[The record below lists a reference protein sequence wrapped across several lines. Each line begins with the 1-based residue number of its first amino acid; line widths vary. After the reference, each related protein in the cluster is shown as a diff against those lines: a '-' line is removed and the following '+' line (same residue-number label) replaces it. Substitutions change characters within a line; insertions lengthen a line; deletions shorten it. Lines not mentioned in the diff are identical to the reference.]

1 MLFRSESFTGKRLLL
16 VEDNELNQEIAVT
29 ILEEAGFTVDTADDG
44 SLAVEKVKASLETPY
59 DLVLMDLQMPV
70 MDGYGA
76 ARAIRALPEKELN
89 TLPIVAMTANA
100 FEEDKRKA
108 LEAGMNGH
116 LGKPIEIDKLMETL
130 KSILM

>member
-1 MLFRSESFTGKRLLL
+1 MKILMAEDDFASRKFMANYLGKYGECDIT
-16 VEDNELNQEIAVT
+16 VDG
-29 ILEEAGFTVDTADDG
+29 EEAVDAF
-44 SLAVEKVKASLETPY
+44 LMALEDEEPY
-59 DLVLMDLQMPV
+59 DLICLDVMMPV
-70 MDGYGA
+70 LDGYGA